1 MPIWLR
7 ALAAQAIAVVLALAA
22 VRFASAPG
30 WPVSFVLLQG
40 LAAAMLTPLLG
51 LPRWWIPIQ
60 AGFLPAL
67 AALLQF
73 QLPPLIYLASFV
85 LMWLVFR
92 SNTRER
98 VPLYLS
104 NQATWEALSEILIGY
119 ESPHFLDL
127 GCGLGGTLRHLA
139 PRHPGGRLHGVES
152 APLPF
157 LISRLRLARW
167 DNAHV
172 RLGNLWQEDLERFDV
187 VYAFL
192 SPEPM
197 SGLWRK
203 AQNEMRTGTLLV
215 SNSFEVPDVAPTQV
229 LSLND
234 KRRTRLF
241 IYRMGAGVTQAA
253 PRFQNR

>member
-22 VRFASAPG
+22 TRFSSPPG
-30 WPVSFVLLQG
+30 WPFSFVLLQG
-40 LAAAMLTPLLG
+40 LAAAAVTPLLG
-51 LPRWWIPIQ
+51 LPRWWIPLQ

-67 AALLQF
+67 AVVLQF
-73 QLPPLIYLASFV
+73 QLPPVIYLVGFV
-85 LMWLVFR
+85 LLWLVFR

-104 NQATWEALSEILIGY
+104 NQATWEALSQILIGY

-139 PRHPGGRLHGVES
+139 PRHPGGRFHGVES

-157 LISRLRLARW
+157 LISSLRLARW
-167 DNAHV
+167 DNARVH
-172 RLGNLWQEDLERFDV
+172 LGDLWQEDLGRFDV

-197 SGLWRK
+197 PALWTK
-203 AQNEMRTGTLLV
+203 ARDEMRTGTLLV

-253 PRFQNR
+253 PRSQNR